1 VLQWK
6 AILYTLWSFGIHI
19 CSHFGILHQEKSGN
33 PGPGGFSRKKIN
45 ASTTTPEAAAASNAI
60 ELKLFQTTTKAAV
73 FRQSTLD
80 KKQKA

>member
-1 VLQWK
+1 LVYYIKKNL
-6 AILYTLWSFGIHI
+6 ATLVPEDFHG
-19 CSHFGILHQEKSGN
+19 
-33 PGPGGFSRKKIN
+33 KKIN